1 VNKCVNIPIPNSQGT
16 LFEAALFKACGI
28 AAIPADTVEQL
39 PLGVGSWRLGVDFFT
54 LSSGGPGVRVSAA
67 FARLYD

>member
-1 VNKCVNIPIPNSQGT
+1 VNKCVNSQLPIPNSQGT
-16 LFEAALFKACGI
+16 LFEAALFNACGI

-54 LSSGGPGVRVSAA
+54 LSKAGP
-67 FARLYD
+67 YE